1 MNKVDLPEKLKSS
14 KTRNQLKDGIGLIT
28 VTKSL
33 MIKGYEKA
41 YVEVSFDDEQKVI
54 DSFLFGVSDYDSSTS
69 LISAVPNTVMSP
81 YDECEDKP
89 SNAGVILCVAN
100 RIADKIISWF

>member
-1 MNKVDLPEKLKSS
+1 MKKVELPEKLKSS

-33 MIKGYEKA
+33 RIRGFEKA

-54 DSFLFGVSDYDSSTS
+54 DSYLFGVSGYDPSTS
-69 LISAVPNTVMSP
+69 LISEVPNPAKSP
-81 YDECEDKP
+81 YDDCEDKP